1 MRHLKSRPKELK
13 GLKPSLVK
21 EDKEYKYSKIEFFIK
36 NKNLYIKLS
45 GYKVKTKWFVLE
57 SYGKYTALQIISKYT
72 GWGRHFEDGVLE
84 LWKLNGLKLGW
95 IKEG

>member
-1 MRHLKSRPKELK
+1 MKHLKSRPRELK
-13 GLKPSLVK
+13 GLKPSLIK
-21 EDKEYKYSKIEFFIK
+21 KTKYYIYSKVEFYIK
-36 NKNLYIKLS
+36 DNSLYIKITGS
-45 GYKVKTKWFVLE
+45 GVKAKWFVLE
-57 SYGKYTALQIISKYT
+57 NYKNYTALEIISKYA

>member
-1 MRHLKSRPKELK
+1 MKHLKSRPKELK

-21 EDKEYKYSKIEFFIK
+21 KDKEYKYSKIEFFIK

-57 SYGKYTALQIISKYT
+57 NYKNYTALEIISKYT

-84 LWKLNGLKLGW
+84 LWKLNGIKLGW

>member
-1 MRHLKSRPKELK
+1 LKCLKSRPKELK
-13 GLKPSLVK
+13 GLKPFLVK

-57 SYGKYTALQIISKYT
+57 NYGKYTALQIISKFYDC
-72 GWGRHFEDGVLE
+72 GRHFEDGILE
-84 LWKLNGLKLGW
+84 IWKREGIKLGW